1 MSNIKIS
8 QLNNATTPLA
18 GTEVVPIVQSGSTKK
33 VSVSNIVAGKQDT
46 LVSGTNIKTINGSS
60 VLGSG
65 DLVVGG
71 GGGVHAQMILPTGGY
86 YTSVIAAASPTSTT
100 GVANYMH
107 LYPFIP
113 MNTVSTSSFMV
124 LCNNNTAGA
133 LGRVLI
139 YSNSNALPLNKLYES
154 ANIDLSTSGTKTI
167 TSSQTFTAGSVYWL
181 AWQVNSASPQ
191 MICYTAGGM
200 ISLAG
205 NRTTTNYNINYLLY
219 ASNIGSAPATLTQAS
234 LSNAT
239 GAVTA
244 INLISQ

>member
-1 MSNIKIS
+1 MSKYTDTRKQMVFKTAGGGSSSLAIS
-8 QLNNATTPLA
+8 TTP
-18 GTEVVPIVQSGSTKK
+18 ISGSTPGEILI
-33 VSVSNIVAGKQDT
+33 VGPSNE
-46 LVSGTNIKTINGSS
+46 LEESPIKTINGNSL
-60 VLGSG
+60 LGSG

-86 YTSVIAAASPTSTT
+86 YTSVITAASPTSTT

-167 TSSQTFTAGSVYWL
+167 TSAQTFTAGSVYWL